1 MGSSNMHTSI
11 QPAKKYVFEIS
22 SGKDNFGSV
31 SNHSAHCTSH
41 SNFLI
46 NSLIWFTPFFSF
58 FFFLITFEHHYL
70 ESFLLTS

>member
-1 MGSSNMHTSI
+1 MGSSNIHTSI
-11 QPAKKYVFEIS
+11 QPAKKYGLEIS
-22 SGKDNFGSV
+22 SEKDNFGSV
-31 SNHSAHCTSH
+31 SNHSARCTSH

-58 FFFLITFEHHYL
+58 FLITFEHHYL